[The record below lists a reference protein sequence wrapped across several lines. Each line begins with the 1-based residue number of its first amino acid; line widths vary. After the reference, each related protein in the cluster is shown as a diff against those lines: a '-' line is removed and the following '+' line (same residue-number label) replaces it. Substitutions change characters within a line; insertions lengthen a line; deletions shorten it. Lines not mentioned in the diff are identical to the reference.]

1 MPINIDCQKVP
12 RYLKSHYFSGG
23 GGGGQGGD
31 NLPLP
36 VPRSPASRAFLFL
49 CLSTPAISA
58 DLHGLRAPA
67 ESLD

>member
-23 GGGGQGGD
+23 GQEGD

-36 VPRSPASRAFLFL
+36 LPRSPASRTFLFL
-49 CLSTPAISA
+49 RLPTHAISA